1 MTNDVKE
8 IFTGTP
14 VGSAGTENPAGS
26 GVAGSA
32 GAGSGATAGSAAG
45 AAAGST
51 TSASGAAPGSTAGAS
66 AAGAA
71 RPTGAGS
78 VGAGNTTGTSSAATA
93 RPTSASAAAAPRA
106 AGPARPAGAGGSAA
120 GDAPPA
126 PAALA
131 AKVRTLAPSM
141 TRSMQ
146 RVAEA
151 VAGDPAGCAAL
162 TVTGL
167 AELTGTSEA
176 TVVRTARLL
185 GYPGYRDLRLAL
197 AGLAAQ
203 QQSGRAPSVTADIA
217 VDDPI
222 ADVVAKLAYDE
233 QQTLADTAANLDT
246 VQLGAAVTAL
256 AGARRIDVYGV
267 GASGLVAQDLVQKL
281 LRIGLLAHAHS
292 DPHLAVTNAVQLRSG
307 DVAIAITHSGSTG
320 DVIEPLRVAFDHGA
334 TTVAITGRPDGPV
347 SQYADHILTTS
358 TARESDLRP
367 AAMSSRTSQLL
378 VVDCLFTGVC
388 QRTYETAAP
397 ALSASYEALAH
408 RHAPRSR

>member
-1 MTNDVKE
+1 MTRDLKE
-8 IFTGTP
+8 SF
-14 VGSAGTENPAGS
+14 SADS
-26 GVAGSA
+26 
-32 GAGSGATAGSAAG
+32 
-45 AAAGST
+45 
-51 TSASGAAPGSTAGAS
+51 
-66 AAGAA
+66 
-71 RPTGAGS
+71 
-78 VGAGNTTGTSSAATA
+78 
-93 RPTSASAAAAPRA
+93 
-106 AGPARPAGAGGSAA
+106 
-120 GDAPPA
+120 PPA

-233 QQTLADTAANLDT
+233 QQTLADTAAGLDT
-246 VQLGAAVTAL
+246 VQLGAAVAAIAT
-256 AGARRIDVYGV
+256 ARRIDIYGV
-267 GASGLVAQDLVQKL
+267 GASSLVGQDLAQKL
-281 LRIGLLAHAHS
+281 ARIGLIAHS
-292 DPHLAVTNAVQLRSG
+292 HTDPHLAVTNAVQLRSG
-307 DVAIAITHSGSTG
+307 DVAVAITHSGSTV
-320 DVIEPLRVAFDHGA
+320 DVIEPLRVAFDRGA
-334 TTVAITGRPDGPV
+334 TTLAVTGRPDGPV
-347 SQYADHILTTS
+347 TQYADHVLTTS
-358 TARESDLRP
+358 TARESELRP

-378 VVDCLFTGVC
+378 VIDCLFIGVA
-388 QRTYETAAP
+388 QRIYETAAP
-397 ALSASYEALAH
+397 ALAASYEALAH
-408 RHAPRSR
+408 RHTPRPL

>member
-1 MTNDVKE
+1 MTHDVKE
-8 IFTGTP
+8 TF
-14 VGSAGTENPAGS
+14 S
-26 GVAGSA
+26 GE
-32 GAGSGATAGSAAG
+32 
-45 AAAGST
+45 
-51 TSASGAAPGSTAGAS
+51 
-66 AAGAA
+66 
-71 RPTGAGS
+71 
-78 VGAGNTTGTSSAATA
+78 
-93 RPTSASAAAAPRA
+93 
-106 AGPARPAGAGGSAA
+106 
-120 GDAPPA
+120 APPA

-217 VDDPI
+217 VDDPV
-222 ADVVAKLAYDE
+222 ADVVAKLAHDE
-233 QQTLADTAANLDT
+233 RQTLADTAAALDT
-246 VQLGAAVTAL
+246 VQLGAVAAACAT
-256 AGARRIDVYGV
+256 ARRIDVYGV

-281 LRIGLLAHAHS
+281 LRIGLVAHAHS

-307 DVAIAITHSGSTG
+307 DVALAITHSGSTG
-320 DVIEPLRVAFDHGA
+320 DVIEPLRVAFEHGA

-347 SQYADHILTTS
+347 SQYADHVLTTS
-358 TARESDLRP
+358 TARESELRP

-378 VVDCLFTGVC
+378 VVDCLFTCVT

-397 ALSASYEALAH
+397 ALAASYEALAH
-408 RHAPRSR
+408 RHSPRTR

>member
-8 IFTGTP
+8 IF
-14 VGSAGTENPAGS
+14 
-26 GVAGSA
+26 A
-32 GAGSGATAGSAAG
+32 GA
-45 AAAGST
+45 
-51 TSASGAAPGSTAGAS
+51 
-66 AAGAA
+66 
-71 RPTGAGS
+71 
-78 VGAGNTTGTSSAATA
+78 
-93 RPTSASAAAAPRA
+93 
-106 AGPARPAGAGGSAA
+106 
-120 GDAPPA
+120 APPA

-146 RVAEA
+146 LVAEA
-151 VAGDPAGCAAL
+151 VARDPAGCAAL

-203 QQSGRAPSVTADIA
+203 QQSGRAPAVTADIA

-233 QQTLADTAANLDT
+233 QQTLADTAGGLDT
-246 VQLGAAVTAL
+246 VQLGAAVAAL
-256 AGARRIDVYGV
+256 AVAPRTEIYGV
-267 GASGLVAQDLVQKL
+267 AASGLVAQDLAQKL
-281 LRIGLLAHAHS
+281 LRIGHIAHAHS
-292 DPHLAVTNAVQLRSG
+292 DPHLAVTNAVTLHSK

-320 DVIEPLRVAFDHGA
+320 DVIEPLRVAFERGA
-334 TTVAITGRPDGPV
+334 TTIAITGRPGSPV

-358 TARESDLRP
+358 TARESELRP

-378 VVDCLFTGVC
+378 VVDCLFVGVA

-397 ALSASYEALAH
+397 RLAASYEALAH
-408 RHAPRSR
+408 RHSPRGGSR

>member
-1 MTNDVKE
+1 MTKDLKDSFNA
-8 IFTGTP
+8 P
-14 VGSAGTENPAGS
+14 GS
-26 GVAGSA
+26 GRRP
-32 GAGSGATAGSAAG
+32 G
-45 AAAGST
+45 AAAPVRPG
-51 TSASGAAPGSTAGAS
+51 TSASGG
-66 AAGAA
+66 
-71 RPTGAGS
+71 
-78 VGAGNTTGTSSAATA
+78 TGTPGDGGTRRGATKSGGTGG
-93 RPTSASAAAAPRA
+93 TS
-106 AGPARPAGAGGSAA
+106 GGAV
-120 GDAPPA
+120 GDVPPA

-167 AELTGTSEA
+167 AERTGTSEA

-233 QQTLADTAANLDT
+233 QQTLADTAAGLDT

-256 AGARRIDVYGV
+256 AGARRIDIYGV
-267 GASGLVAQDLVQKL
+267 GASGLVAQDLAQKL
-281 LRIGLLAHAHS
+281 LRIGLVAHPHS

-307 DVAIAITHSGSTG
+307 DAAVAISHSGSTG
-320 DVIEPLRVAFDHGA
+320 DIIEPLRVAFDHGA

-347 SQYADHILTTS
+347 SQYADHVLTTS
-358 TARESDLRP
+358 TARETDLRP

-378 VVDCLFTGVC
+378 VVDCLFIGVM
-388 QRTYETAAP
+388 QRTYGTAAP
-397 ALSASYEALAH
+397 ALAASYEALAH
-408 RHAPRSR
+408 RHTPRTR

>member
-1 MTNDVKE
+1 MTRDVKE
-8 IFTGTP
+8 SF
-14 VGSAGTENPAGS
+14 SAG
-26 GVAGSA
+26 
-32 GAGSGATAGSAAG
+32 
-45 AAAGST
+45 
-51 TSASGAAPGSTAGAS
+51 
-66 AAGAA
+66 
-71 RPTGAGS
+71 
-78 VGAGNTTGTSSAATA
+78 
-93 RPTSASAAAAPRA
+93 
-106 AGPARPAGAGGSAA
+106 
-120 GDAPPA
+120 APPA

-146 RVAEA
+146 LVAEA

-203 QQSGRAPSVTADIA
+203 QQSGRAPAVTADIT

-233 QQTLADTAANLDT
+233 QQTLADTAAALDT
-246 VQLGAAVTAL
+246 VQLGAVVAA
-256 AGARRIDVYGV
+256 AAAARRIDIYGV
-267 GASGLVAQDLVQKL
+267 GASALVGMDLVQKL
-281 LRIGLLAHAHS
+281 SRIGLVAQAHS
-292 DPHLAVTNAVQLRSG
+292 DPHLAVTHAVQLRAG
-307 DVAIAITHSGSTG
+307 DVAIAITHSGSTW
-320 DVIEPLRVAFDHGA
+320 DAIEPLRVAFDRGA

-347 SQYADHILTTS
+347 SQYADHLLTTS
-358 TARESDLRP
+358 TARESELRP

-378 VVDCLFTGVC
+378 VVDCLFIGVA

-408 RHAPRSR
+408 RHNPRTTR

>member
-1 MTNDVKE
+1 MV
-8 IFTGTP
+8 GTL
-14 VGSAGTENPAGS
+14 GT
-26 GVAGSA
+26 
-32 GAGSGATAGSAAG
+32 
-45 AAAGST
+45 
-51 TSASGAAPGSTAGAS
+51 
-66 AAGAA
+66 
-71 RPTGAGS
+71 
-78 VGAGNTTGTSSAATA
+78 
-93 RPTSASAAAAPRA
+93 
-106 AGPARPAGAGGSAA
+106 
-120 GDAPPA
+120 PPA

-197 AGLAAQ
+197 ALLAAQ
-203 QQSGRAPSVTADIA
+203 QQSGRAPAITTDIA
-217 VDDPI
+217 ADDPI

-233 QQTLADTAANLDT
+233 QQTLADTAAGLDT

-256 AGARRIDVYGV
+256 VAARRTDVYGV
-267 GASGLVAQDLVQKL
+267 GASGLVAQDLTQKL
-281 LRIGLLAHAHS
+281 LRIGLMAHAHS
-292 DPHLAVTNAVQLRSG
+292 DPHLAVTNAVQLRAG

-320 DVIEPLRVAFDHGA
+320 DVIEPLRVAFERGA

-347 SQYADHILTTS
+347 TQYADHVLTTS
-358 TARESDLRP
+358 TARESELRP
-367 AAMSSRTSQLL
+367 AAMSSRTGQLL
-378 VVDCLFTGVC
+378 VVDCLFVGVA

-397 ALSASYEALAH
+397 AALGVVRGVGPPASFLRQPPQPAPG
-408 RHAPRSR
+408 RHGKPRKEPS